1 MIVAA
6 AEQPGG
12 LAGLAVD
19 LMDTLGGPGAA
30 YSSA

>member
-6 AEQPGG
+6 ADEPGG

-19 LMDTLGGPGAA
+19 VMTVRRPHMRL
-30 YSSA
+30 